1 MASADYIIPLG
12 TKLIESYGKE
22 INKTLHDMNKRKMTG
37 HRQVQET
44 SQRSLY
50 RVEYVAKGLP
60 GTGLSYGASADEV
73 REHYTKMN
81 KPREPM
87 VVLNVTPER

>member
-1 MASADYIIPLG
+1 
-12 TKLIESYGKE
+12 
-22 INKTLHDMNKRKMTG
+22 MTG

-50 RVEYVAKGLP
+50 RVEYVANGLP

-87 VVLNVTPER
+87 VVLDVKPENIEI